1 MGLFNRNK
9 NETAAEETVSQD
21 FEPAADTSEETPI
34 YQQVTQPE
42 PIPDPIPQPEP
53 EPAPA
58 PEPEPEPEP
67 EPAPEP
73 EKREGLFSRPVTE
86 QDVAVAPGPESIEER
101 ERHSKRMQLLKT
113 GDLVWSWILMKI
125 PVIGWIVAIIWAAGL
140 CRKRQRKYYA
150 RAFLVLSLIG
160 LVVFFSAYGV
170 YTLVFK
176 YRFED
181 LPMVLTNIWT
191 WWWNWVT
198 SLFKK

>member
-1 MGLFNRNK
+1 MGLFDKKR
-9 NETAAEETVSQD
+9 NETPAEENVPQD
-21 FEPAADTSEETPI
+21 LEPVAESAEETPI

-42 PIPDPIPQPEP
+42 PLPDPIPQPQP

-58 PEPEPEPEP
+58 PEPEPEP
-67 EPAPEP
+67 APEP
-73 EKREGLFSRPVTE
+73 EKKEGLFSRPVTE
-86 QDVAVAPGPESIEER
+86 QDVAVVPGPESIEER

-113 GDLVWSWILMKI
+113 GDLVWSWILMKT

-150 RAFLVLSLIG
+150 RAFLVLGLIG
-160 LVVFFSAYGV
+160 IVLFFCAYGV
-170 YTLVFK
+170 YTLIFNYK
-176 YRFED
+176 LED